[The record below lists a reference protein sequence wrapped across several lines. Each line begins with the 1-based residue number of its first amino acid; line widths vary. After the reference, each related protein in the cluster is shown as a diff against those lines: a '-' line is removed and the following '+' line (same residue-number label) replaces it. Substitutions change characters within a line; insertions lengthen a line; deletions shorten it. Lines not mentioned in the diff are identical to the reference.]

1 MKILDSTITTI
12 TIQPWLTC
20 VLLYFA
26 CYPLSGQQTLN
37 RDQFKLHAAY
47 TKEQMKIDGV
57 LDEEVWSLAERAKD
71 FYRILPIDTGFASA
85 QTEVMIA
92 YDDVNIYMAIIS
104 HDTTKGKRP
113 VESLRRDFSFG
124 LNDNFLTFMDTYNDQ
139 TNGFSFGISAAGAQW
154 DGLQANGGFVSLDWD
169 CKWYSEIVNH
179 EDKWIAE
186 FAIPFRSIRYRE
198 GVTEWGINFSRL
210 DLKQNEKSSWAP
222 VPRQFQS
229 ASLAYTGTLVWDR
242 PPPKLGT
249 RFSLIPYISGRAS
262 RDYEDPDDNDALMTG
277 DVGFDAK
284 VTLSTSMNLDLTVNP
299 DFSQVEVDR
308 QVTNLDRFELF
319 FPERRQFFLENSDL
333 FASLGTERIRPFFS
347 RRIGLDS
354 PVRAGARLSGK
365 LGSDWRLG
373 LMNIQTGERG
383 DIPANNFSVAVLQKK
398 IFSRSNVGFFMVN
411 RERTTDQSDSTFQ
424 GSKFNRVAGVDFNLA
439 SADNKWTGKV
449 FYHHAFT
456 PEGQA
461 NDFAM
466 SAQVEYATQIWAV
479 SWDQAWVQDDYQAE
493 VGFVR
498 RKGFHRMNPAL
509 QYRFY
514 PANSSLANHGPSVEM
529 THFLDTD
536 FNLTDREVE
545 LGYTFQWLNRSS
557 FTAEY
562 ENGFVKLLDSFDP
575 TNTDG
580 DTLATGSEYTW
591 NELALIYKSD
601 ARKLFNYDIDAR
613 YGGFFNGKRF
623 ALNGTINYRVQPYGS
638 LAMVASY
645 NKIMLPDP
653 FDDADLVLIGP
664 RLDITFTDNLFLTTF
679 LQYNN
684 QIKNMNV
691 NMRFQWRFAPVSDLF
706 IVYTDNS
713 YPDRLRTKNRQL
725 IAKVSYWLN

>member
-1 MKILDSTITTI
+1 MNFSLPTPRVLQFFIFYILLFHVIKAQDT
-12 TIQPWLTC
+12 P
-20 VLLYFA
+20 
-26 CYPLSGQQTLN
+26 N
-37 RDQFKLHAAY
+37 RADYRLHAAY
-47 TKEQMKIDGV
+47 TTERVDIDGK
-57 LDEEVWSLAERAKD
+57 LDESVWAEAEIARD

-85 QTEVMIA
+85 QTEVMVA
-92 YDDVNIYMAIIS
+92 HDEDHMYMAIIS
-104 HDTTKGKRP
+104 HDTVAGKRP

-124 LNDNFLTFMDTYNDQ
+124 LNDNFLAFIDTYNDQ

-169 CKWYSEIVNH
+169 CKWRSEIVNH

-186 FAIPFRSIRYRE
+186 FAIPFRSIRYQE
-198 GVTEWGINFSRL
+198 GVKEWGINFSRL

-229 ASLAYTGTLVWDR
+229 ANLAYTGTLVWDR

-249 RFSLIPYISGRAS
+249 RFSLIPYVSGRVS
-262 RDYEDPDDNDALMTG
+262 QDFENPDDTDAIVSG

-333 FASLGTERIRPFFS
+333 FASLGTESIRPFFS
-347 RRIGLDS
+347 RRIGLDA

-373 LMNIQTGERG
+373 LMNIQTGSRR

-398 IFSRSNVGFFMVN
+398 IFSRSNVGVFMVN
-411 RERTTDQSDSTFQ
+411 RERTTDVQDSTYS
-424 GSKFNRVAGVDFNLA
+424 GSAFNRVAGVDFNLA
-439 SADNKWTGKV
+439 SADNKWTGKF
-449 FYHHAFT
+449 FYHQAFT

-466 SAQVEYATQIWAV
+466 SGQVEYATQEWSVA
-479 SWDQAWVQDDYQAE
+479 WNQAWVQDDYQAE

-498 RKGFHRMNPAL
+498 RRGFHRMNPEL
-509 QYRFY
+509 NYRFY
-514 PANSSLANHGPSVEM
+514 PSNSRLANHGPSFEM
-529 THFLDTD
+529 TNFFNTD
-536 FNLTDREVE
+536 FKLTDREVE
-545 LGYTFQWLNRSS
+545 LGYTFQWLNRSA
-557 FTAEY
+557 FTVEY
-562 ENGFVKLLDSFDP
+562 ENGFVKLLAPFDP
-575 TNTDG
+575 TNTGG
-580 DTLATGSEYTW
+580 DTLATGSEYNW
-591 NELALIYKSD
+591 NELSLNYVSD
-601 ARKLFNYDIDAR
+601 ARKLFSYEIQAR
-613 YGGFFNGKRF
+613 YGGFFNGER
-623 ALNGTINYRVQPYGS
+623 LSLESQINYRVQPFGK
-638 LAMVASY
+638 LAMLASY
-645 NKIMLPDP
+645 NRLILPEP
-653 FDDADLVLIGP
+653 FEDANLVLIGP

-679 LQYNN
+679 IQYNN
-684 QIKNMNV
+684 QIENVNV

-713 YPDRLRTKNRQL
+713 YPDGLSTKNRQL
-725 IAKVSYWLN
+725 VAKISYWLN